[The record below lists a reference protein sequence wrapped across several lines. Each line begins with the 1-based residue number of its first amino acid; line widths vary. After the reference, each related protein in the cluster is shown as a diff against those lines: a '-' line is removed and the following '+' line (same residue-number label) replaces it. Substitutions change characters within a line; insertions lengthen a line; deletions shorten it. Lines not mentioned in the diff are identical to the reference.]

1 MKDNLMGLEL
11 HYWGESPRAKPARWY
26 RYRYRIKH
34 DRPQWEDLI
43 EALDPF
49 FKACAEHYYEHPYA
63 DTAMVNALHTG
74 TNNFSRGAMSLNLAE
89 TVLDYFVDNGHV
101 EILEQTLYRAIE
113 KVKNS
118 DVYKEMPYEDV

>member
-11 HYWGESPRAKPARWY
+11 YYWGDSPRSKSAEWY
-26 RYRYRIKH
+26 RYRYGIKH
-34 DRPQWEDLI
+34 NRPQWNDLVK
-43 EALDPF
+43 ALDPF
-49 FKACAEHYYEHPYA
+49 FESCADHYEDLYGDNEH
-63 DTAMVNALHTG
+63 MNNALHTG
-74 TNNFSRGAMSLNLAE
+74 TNNFTRGDMSLNLAQ

-118 DVYKEMPYEDV
+118 DTYEEMPYET

>member
-11 HYWGESPRAKPARWY
+11 HYWGDSPRAKPSEWY
-26 RYRYRIKH
+26 RYRNGIKH
-34 DRPQWEDLI
+34 NRPQWDDLV
-43 EALDPF
+43 EALGPF
-49 FKACAEHYYEHPYA
+49 FESCADHYEDPYGNEN
-63 DTAMVNALHTG
+63 MNHALHRG
-74 TNNFSRGAMSLNLAE
+74 TNNFTRGDMSLNLAQ

-118 DVYKEMPYEDV
+118 DTYEEMPYER

>member
-11 HYWGESPRAKPARWY
+11 HYWGDSPRTKPARWY
-26 RYRYRIKH
+26 RYRKGIKH
-34 DRPQWEDLI
+34 DRPQWDDLV

-49 FKACAEHYYEHPYA
+49 FDSCASYYE
-63 DTAMVNALHTG
+63 DTYGDEPLNHALHYG
-74 TNNFSRGAMSLNLAE
+74 TNNSPSGAMSLNLAQ

-113 KVKNS
+113 KVKSSN
-118 DVYKEMPYEDV
+118 VYKEMPYEG

>member
-11 HYWGESPRAKPARWY
+11 HYWGDSPRTKPARWY
-26 RYRYRIKH
+26 RYRKGIKH
-34 DRPQWEDLI
+34 DRPQWDDLV

-49 FKACAEHYYEHPYA
+49 FDSCSDHYE
-63 DTAMVNALHTG
+63 DTYGDKPMNNALNYG
-74 TNNFSRGAMSLNLAE
+74 TNNFTRGAMSLNLAQ

-113 KVKNS
+113 KVKSSNA
-118 DVYKEMPYEDV
+118 YKEMPYEG